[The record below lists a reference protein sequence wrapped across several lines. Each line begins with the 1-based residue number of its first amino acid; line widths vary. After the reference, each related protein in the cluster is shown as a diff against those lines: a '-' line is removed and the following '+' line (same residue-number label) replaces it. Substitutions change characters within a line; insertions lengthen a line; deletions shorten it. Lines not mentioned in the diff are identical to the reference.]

1 MKKSVL
7 AIAVSAA
14 LAAGS
19 AQAAVEVYGK
29 LHLSLDQTDNGNTYN
44 GNTNNSASTVS
55 ATKGSSSGGGAAN
68 AGTKAKSLFISTDAS
83 LLGFKASED
92 LEGGMKALAV
102 IEVQIEA
109 DNQTKTVPFTEREVY
124 AGLGGGFG
132 TARIGKI
139 DTPMKL
145 LGGVADLFRDQ
156 VGDNRNL
163 TAKASGLGL
172 VMNSPLHEDAASRYP
187 AYTYSATSQK
197 PGWEVRASN
206 ALAYTSPDMG
216 GITVSVL
223 YQPDEGRK
231 DSSMK
236 DVAAR
241 FTGDV
246 GGGKLVAGLAWES
259 HGKAWNNDQKAET
272 NIRAAGSFTVSDF
285 KAAVFYQKASNMNA
299 VPATPALASGTIT
312 TPETVCINTATV
324 PTSVKI
330 CGSDTSVKAIAAESL
345 DRTTWGL
352 GGQYKIGAGAVKAQ
366 YYKAGKSKGAAVD
379 PADGA
384 TMIAI
389 GYDHNLSK
397 NTKVYVAYAATKND
411 DNGTLGTAGSGNNIP
426 TKGGTYTSAG
436 GGHDNNPNNVIAGQN
451 GATPN
456 AGSDPK
462 SLSLGMVFS
471 F

>member
-7 AIAVSAA
+7 VIAVSAA

-29 LHLSLDQTDNGNTYN
+29 LHLSLDQTDNGNTYD
-44 GNTNNSASTVS
+44 GDTNA
-55 ATKGSSSGGGAAN
+55 AAAN
-68 AGTKAKSLFISTDAS
+68 AGTKAKSLYVSTNAS
-83 LLGFKASED
+83 VLGFKASED

-109 DNQTKTVPFTEREVY
+109 DNQTKTIPFTEREVY

-163 TAKASGLGL
+163 TSKASGLGL
-172 VMNSPLHEDAASRYP
+172 VTNSPLHNTTGYP
-187 AYTYSATSQK
+187 SYTYSATSQK

-206 ALAYTSPDMG
+206 ALAYTTPDMAG
-216 GITVSVL
+216 FTVSVL
-223 YQPDEGRK
+223 YQPDEGRQ

-236 DVAAR
+236 DIAGR
-241 FTGDV
+241 FTSDI
-246 GGGKLVAGLAWES
+246 GGGKLVAGLAWET
-259 HGKAWNNDQKAET
+259 HGKAWNNDEKAET
-272 NIRAAGSFTVSDF
+272 AIRAAGSFSISDF
-285 KAAVFYQKASNMNA
+285 KAALFYQKASNMNA
-299 VPATPALASGTIT
+299 VSATPAVSAVAATCTAT
-312 TPETVCINTATV
+312 TPLTCASTFVAAK
-324 PTSVKI
+324 P
-330 CGSDTSVKAIAAESL
+330 AIAAVTAASY

-352 GGQYKIGAGAVKAQ
+352 GGSFKIGAGAIKAQ
-366 YYKAGKSKGAAVD
+366 YYKAGETSSAN
-379 PADGA
+379 ADGA
-384 TMIAI
+384 TMIAV

-411 DNGTLGTAGSGNNIP
+411 QGTALDSAGIP
-426 TKGGTYTSAG
+426 KAGGTFTAAG
-436 GGHDNNPNNVIAGQN
+436 GGHDNNPNNVIPGQAT
-451 GATPN
+451 ATPN
-456 AGSDPK
+456 KGSDPK
-462 SLSLGMVFS
+462 SLSLGLVFS

>member
-44 GNTNNSASTVS
+44 GNTN
-55 ATKGSSSGGGAAN
+55 ATAAN
-68 AGTKAKSLFISTDAS
+68 AGTKAKSLYVSSNAS
-83 LLGFKASED
+83 VLGFKASED

-102 IEVQIEA
+102 IEVQVEA
-109 DNQTKTVPFTEREVY
+109 DNQTKTIPFTEREVY

-163 TAKASGLGL
+163 TSKASGLGL
-172 VMNSPLHEDAASRYP
+172 VTNSPLHNTTGYP
-187 AYTYSATSQK
+187 SYTYSATSQK

-206 ALAYTSPDMG
+206 ALAYTTPDMAG
-216 GITVSVL
+216 FTVSVL
-223 YQPDEGRK
+223 YQPDEGRQ

-241 FTGDV
+241 FSSDI
-246 GGGKLVAGLAWES
+246 GGGKLVAGLAWET
-259 HGKAWNNDQKAET
+259 HGKAWNNDEKAET
-272 NIRAAGSFTVSDF
+272 AIRAAGSFSISDF
-285 KAAVFYQKASNMNA
+285 KVAALYQKASNMNA
-299 VPATPALASGTIT
+299 VST
-312 TPETVCINTATV
+312 TPLVPAVISPAAPAIPKVTAA
-324 PTSVKI
+324 SY
-330 CGSDTSVKAIAAESL
+330 

-352 GGQYKIGAGAVKAQ
+352 GGSFKIGAGAIKAQ
-366 YYKAGKSKGAAVD
+366 YYKAGETSSAN
-379 PADGA
+379 ADGA
-384 TMIAI
+384 TMIAV

-411 DNGTLGTAGSGNNIP
+411 QDTTALDSAGIP
-426 TKGGTYTSAG
+426 KAGGTFTAAG
-436 GGHDNNPNNVIAGQN
+436 GGHDNNPNNVIPGQAT
-451 GATPN
+451 ATPN
-456 AGSDPK
+456 KGSDPK
-462 SLSLGMVFS
+462 SLSLGLVFS